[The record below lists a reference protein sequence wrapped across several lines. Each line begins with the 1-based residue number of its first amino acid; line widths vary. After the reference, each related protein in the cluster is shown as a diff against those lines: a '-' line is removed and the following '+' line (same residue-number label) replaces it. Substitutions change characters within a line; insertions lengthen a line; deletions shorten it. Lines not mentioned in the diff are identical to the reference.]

1 MVSATESP
9 ATLRVSFTYDT
20 GLTSQFEVV
29 CFVRPCFEGLDILYS
44 HHLQRFRSVPR
55 GPWQDEA
62 SMVMQLTPNLIGLI
76 QQGVMLELF
85 SKFGSRVRNVDEVAP
100 DTSRSGDT
108 AAKIAEIE
116 GKRKK
121 I

>member
-9 ATLRVSFTYDT
+9 TTLRVSFTYDT

-85 SKFGSRVRNVDEVAP
+85 SRFGSRVRAMDDAAP
-100 DTSRSGDT
+100 ETKRGDT
-108 AAKIAEIE
+108 AARITEIE

-121 I
+121 L